1 VSETARA
8 LKRSLRWLAIGAL
21 ALAGLAAGVLVIAL
35 LVNLRDEAL
44 APATRA
50 LLSPPP
56 NRFGSAEN
64 IYVALQG
71 FDAPPAES
79 VMAAGEARIE
89 RYNRGL
95 DAALRDPS
103 PARVDRL
110 RLPELH
116 RLGFKGD
123 ISFIRPLEL
132 SVWDEAPRHMQEI
145 TTLLADNHELL
156 ERYLALILLP
166 GYYETARP
174 SALLPSATP
183 PNELRRLFLA
193 QLALQMQASGRIE
206 RQLALAGLEGDIGLW
221 RRVLTGE
228 GGLLWKMLAI
238 AFLQSDYLLLADLIA
253 DPATELAPGDRY
265 GDALVPLFDAADFD
279 LGGAFA
285 AEFRIQAATLRNP
298 GADAHADAYGWLE
311 QVGNRLSDHFLKLN
325 ATENLLA
332 SDTLGWMARAADP
345 ARFRERT
352 EASSRWLLPVSYN
365 PLGELLCSMATQSY
379 RHYPPRAWDEA
390 ALQRLVRA
398 AYEIRQHRLGPAE
411 VGAFLRGHPQW
422 STHPADG
429 RPFLFD
435 AATHELRM
443 QPLAPHPP
451 TWRFSVRIWQPPAAG

>member
-1 VSETARA
+1 MSEAARP
-8 LKRSLRWLAIGAL
+8 LERSLRWFAIGAL
-21 ALAGLAAGVLVIAL
+21 ALTGLAVGLLAIAL
-35 LVNLRDEAL
+35 LVNLHDEPV

-56 NRFGSAEN
+56 NRFSSAEN

-79 VMAAGEARIE
+79 VTAAGEARIE

-103 PARVDRL
+103 PAGLDRL

-123 ISFIRPLEL
+123 ISFIRPLES
-132 SVWDEAPRHMQEI
+132 SVWDEAPRHMREI

-156 ERYLALILLP
+156 ERYLALMLLR

-174 SALLPSATP
+174 SALVPSAAP
-183 PNELRRLFLA
+183 PNEAHRLFLA
-193 QLALQMQASGRIE
+193 QLALQMQAPGRIE
-206 RQLALAGLEGDIGLW
+206 RQLALAALEADIGLW

-253 DPATELAPGDRY
+253 DPGTELAPGEQY
-265 GDALVPLFDAADFD
+265 GDALVPLFAAADFD

-285 AEFRIQAATLRNP
+285 AEFRLQAATLRTP
-298 GADAHADAYGWLE
+298 GPPAF
-311 QVGNRLSDHFLKLN
+311 SDHFLKLN

-332 SDTLGWMARAADP
+332 SNTLGWMASAADP
-345 ARFRERT
+345 VRFYGRREPAAGMEGR
-352 EASSRWLLPVSYN
+352 SRWLLPLTYN
-365 PLGELLCSMATQSY
+365 PLGELLCSTVTPVY
-379 RHYPPRAWDEA
+379 RPYPPRAWDEA

-398 AYEIRQHRLGPAE
+398 AYELRQQGVGPAE
-411 VGAFLRGHPQW
+411 VAAFLRGHPQW

-443 QPLAPHPP
+443 QTLAQHPP
-451 TWRFSVRIWQPPAAG
+451 AWRFSIRIWQPPAAG

>member
-1 VSETARA
+1 MPEATRV

-21 ALAGLAAGVLVIAL
+21 ALTGLAAGLFVIAL
-35 LVNLRDEAL
+35 LVNLHDEPL
-44 APATRA
+44 APATRT

-56 NRFGSAEN
+56 NHFSSAEN

-95 DAALRDPS
+95 DAAARDPY
-103 PARVDRL
+103 
-110 RLPELH
+110 

-123 ISFIRPLEL
+123 IRFIRPLVS
-132 SVWDEAPRHMQEI
+132 SVWDEAPRHVQEI

-156 ERYLALILLP
+156 ERYMALILLR

-174 SALLPSATP
+174 GALAPSATP
-183 PNELRRLFLA
+183 PNEVHRLFLA
-193 QLALQMQASGRIE
+193 QLALQMQAAGRME
-206 RQLALAGLEGDIGLW
+206 RQLGLAGLEGDIGLW
-221 RRVLTGE
+221 HRVLTGD

-253 DPATELAPGDRY
+253 DPGTELAPGDQY
-265 GDALVPLFDAADFD
+265 GDALVPLFDARDFD

-285 AEFRIQAATLRNP
+285 AEFRIQAATFRMLGP
-298 GADAHADAYGWLE
+298 EGHLAATGWLE
-311 QVGNRLSDHFLKLN
+311 QFGNHLSDHFLKLN

-332 SDTLGWMARAADP
+332 RNTLEWMARAADP
-345 ARFRERT
+345 VRFYNPREPST
-352 EASSRWLLPVSYN
+352 SRWLLPVRYN
-365 PLGELLCSMATQSY
+365 PLGEILSSMIAQTY
-379 RHYPPRAWDEA
+379 DHYPPRAWDEA

-398 AYEIRQHRLGPAE
+398 AYEIRQHRLAPSE
-411 VGAFLRGHPQW
+411 VAAFLRGHPQW

-435 AATHELRM
+435 SASRELRM
-443 QPLAPHPP
+443 QTLAQHPP
-451 TWRFSVRIWQPPAAG
+451 AWRFSIRIWQPPAAG